1 MRNDHLTPC
10 TNYKLGAQRLI
21 AERQCQPTNE
31 NEIYKLN
38 AIEERICSAKMHMIA
53 MLMRK
58 LTKQTPKTPKN
69 ESRRKIT
76 TKTTLVICQ
85 KSVWN

>member
-1 MRNDHLTPC
+1 MH
-10 TNYKLGAQRLI
+10 RLI
-21 AERQCQPTNE
+21 VEERQCQVTNE

-58 LTKQTPKTPKN
+58 LMRNKHQKTNTHTHTGK
-69 ESRRKIT
+69 E
-76 TKTTLVICQ
+76 
-85 KSVWN
+85 